1 MSRRNWRRAQPT
13 SLRQAIEMCK
23 DYAREVHNL
32 SVERIAE
39 IMDEDSPWTVY
50 GWLRDGSIP
59 GRKLLGYQHAC
70 RCDFITRWLAH
81 ANGQLL
87 INIPLGRLPEG
98 EDIKRLQA
106 ILNEAVGALL
116 DFASGRTDADAVGGH
131 LNTALEGLAWHRENV
146 QRAAQPELDLG
157 HD

>member
-1 MSRRNWRRAQPT
+1 MTRRNWKRVQPT
-13 SLRQAIEMCK
+13 SLRHAIELCK
-23 DYAREVHNL
+23 DYARDVHNL

-39 IMDEDSPWTVY
+39 IMDEESHWTVY

-87 INIPLGRLPEG
+87 ITIPAGRMPDG
-98 EDIKRLQA
+98 ADVQKLQA
-106 ILNEAVGALL
+106 TLNEAVGALL
-116 DFASGRTDADAVGGH
+116 AFATGHADAEQVGQDIN
-131 LNTALEGLAWHRENV
+131 LALEALAWHRENV
-146 QRAAQPELDLG
+146 QRAAQPELGFG
-157 HD
+157 HE

>member
-1 MSRRNWRRAQPT
+1 MKRRSWKRAQPT
-13 SLRQAIEMCK
+13 TLRQAIEMCK

-32 SVERIAE
+32 SVDRIAE
-39 IMDEDSPWTVY
+39 IMDEESPWTVY

-59 GRKLLGYQHAC
+59 GRKIMGYQSAC

-87 INIPLGRLPEG
+87 IDIPVGRMPEG

-106 ILNEAVGALL
+106 VLN
-116 DFASGRTDADAVGGH
+116 DAVGSLIAFATGH
-131 LNTALEGLAWHRENV
+131 TDDDQVAGEINTALEGLAWHRENV
-146 QRAAQPELDLG
+146 LRASQPELELG
-157 HD
+157 HE